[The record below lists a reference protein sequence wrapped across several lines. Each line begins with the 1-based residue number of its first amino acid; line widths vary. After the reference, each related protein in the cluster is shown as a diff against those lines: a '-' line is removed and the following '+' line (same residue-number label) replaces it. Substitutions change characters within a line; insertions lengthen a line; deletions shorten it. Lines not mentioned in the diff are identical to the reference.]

1 MSVSD
6 GTGIQVWNRQTQQL
20 EREQVLGEKW
30 LSRAYGSRLGRFVSN
45 YILAKPWVSRCA
57 GIYNDTPYSA
67 RKISEFIREYRIK
80 MEEYEPNLAWRSF
93 NEFFIRK
100 FRTGARTFCSLP
112 SEMPAFCEA
121 RYFGFES
128 VAELSQKD
136 VRVKG
141 VRLRAEKLL
150 GDVGLGGSFEN
161 GPLLIARL
169 CPTDYH
175 RFHFPDD
182 GTLEKSFPVRGPYHS
197 VNPVA
202 LIAMPGILAENE
214 RYVSVLQTR
223 NFGKLA
229 YVEVGAMCVG
239 RIVQTYSQT
248 SPDGTMGPPSF
259 KRGDEKGYF
268 LFGASTVI
276 VLGEQGRWV
285 PSADILEQT
294 RRAHETFVR
303 LGEPVAQARP
313 LF

>member
-1 MSVSD
+1 MS
-6 GTGIQVWNRQTQQL
+6 TAETPGIQVWNRQTGLL
-20 EREQVLGEKW
+20 EREQVLGEQW
-30 LSRAYGSRLGRFVSN
+30 LSRAYGTRLGRFVSDRV
-45 YILAKPWVSRCA
+45 LAKQWVSRCA
-57 GIYNDTPYSA
+57 GLFNDSSFSA
-67 RKISEFIREYRIK
+67 KKIPDFIREFKIK
-80 MEEYEPNLAWRSF
+80 IDEYESPKAWRSF

-100 FRTGARTFCSLP
+100 FKPGARNFVAL
-112 SEMPAFCEA
+112 SEQMPAFSEA

-128 VAELSQKD
+128 VTEISQKE
-136 VRVKG
+136 VQVKG
-141 VRLRAEKLL
+141 VRLTAEKLL
-150 GDVGLGGSFEN
+150 GDLGLGGTFEN

-182 GTLEKSFPVRGPYHS
+182 GTLEKAFPIRGPYHS

-202 LIAMPGILAENE
+202 LNARPGILAENE
-214 RYVSVLQTR
+214 RYVSILQTQ

-239 RIVQTYSQT
+239 RIVQTHV
-248 SPDGTMGPPSF
+248 GPAF

-285 PSADILEQT
+285 PSIDILEQT
-294 RRAHETFVR
+294 RQAHETFVR
-303 LGEPVAQARP
+303 LGEPVAQSTG
-313 LF
+313 